1 MKDVARKL
9 GKATARG
16 AALFGMRAE
25 DVIVV
30 ANAVEGGGPIGAPSA
45 TFEVFGIAGDAAM
58 KESRVRVRAAL
69 ACAGIDMG
77 AVHVCVRVGMA
88 SGADACG
95 GAALDLPIA
104 AAVLGALGE
113 VPVSALDG
121 TLFAGE
127 LTLHGSVRGVRGV
140 LPMIAEG
147 GHFARFVMPSDNEG
161 EAAFGAALRAQR
173 EGSRGERDVRVV
185 TTLAELAAALRGEV
199 ELSRAEARAARAAT
213 GDDGLDVADVVD
225 PVARRALEI
234 AAAGGHGMLLVGP
247 PGAGKTMIARRLPS
261 LLPAL
266 GAEEAFEVNAI
277 HSAAG
282 MLGGGKS
289 VVRDRPFRAPHHT
302 VSEAGLTGGGG
313 GASGP
318 RPDEASLAHGGMLF
332 LDELPEF
339 RCSALGALARVVRD
353 GKVRFL
359 RTSRDSSRRDASF
372 PAAPIVVGATNA
384 CPCGYRGMPGDRCTC
399 AEARVEAYGKRVDG
413 VRGFFDMEIRV
424 RPVSVSEL
432 REPSGREPGEAVR
445 GRVALARKRQAERQV
460 RLGFSSPLNGL
471 LSAAEAERAVG
482 GAASLARFP
491 SRGSAKVWRVARTI
505 ADLAASDEVTAA
517 HLAEAA
523 EFVGVN
529 GAEPIGVDAGSRDAA
544 GTK

>member
-1 MKDVARKL
+1 MKKF

-16 AALFGMRAE
+16 AALFGMGAE

-30 ANAVEGGGPIGAPSA
+30 ANAVEVGDGASAPGA

-58 KESRVRVRAAL
+58 RESRVRVKAAL
-69 ACAGIDMG
+69 ASAGIDL
-77 AVHVCVRVGMA
+77 AAAHVCVRVGMA

-95 GAALDLPIA
+95 GAGLDLPMA

-121 TLFAGE
+121 TLFVGE
-127 LTLHGSVRGVRGV
+127 LTLHGNVHGIRGV
-140 LPMIAEG
+140 LPMIVEG
-147 GHFARFVMPSDNEG
+147 GRFARFVVPSANEG
-161 EAAFGAALRAQR
+161 EAAFAAAFRVRR

-185 TTLAELAAALRGEV
+185 TSLGELIAALRGEA
-199 ELSRAEARAARAAT
+199 ELLRAESRAGARAGVDAD
-213 GDDGLDVADVVD
+213 GGLDVSDVAD
-225 PVARRALEI
+225 PVARRVLEI

-247 PGAGKTMIARRLPS
+247 PGAGKTMIARRLSS
-261 LLPAL
+261 LMPPLA
-266 GAEEAFEVNAI
+266 GGEAFEVNAI

-289 VVRDRPFRAPHHT
+289 VAIDRPFRAPHHT
-302 VSEAGLTGGGG
+302 VSEAGLVGGGGGG

-318 RPDEASLAHGGMLF
+318 RPGEASLAHGGVLF

-339 RCSALGALARVVRD
+339 RRSALDSLAHAVRD

-359 RTSRDSSRRDASF
+359 RSSRDSSLRDAVF
-372 PAAPIVVGATNA
+372 PAAPIVVGAMNA
-384 CPCGYRGMPGDRCTC
+384 CPCGYRGAAGDRCTC
-399 AEARVEAYGKRVDG
+399 TDARVSVYGKRADAM
-413 VRGFFDMEIRV
+413 RGFFDMEIRV
-424 RPVSVSEL
+424 QPVSAREF
-432 REPSGREPGEAVR
+432 REPSDGRESSEVVR
-445 GRVALARKRQAERQV
+445 GRVVLARKRQAERQA
-460 RLGFSSPLNGL
+460 RLGLSSPLNGM
-471 LSAAEAERAVG
+471 LSAADAERVVG

-517 HLAEAA
+517 HLAEAV
-523 EFVGVN
+523 EFVGKV
-529 GAEPIGVDAGSRDAA
+529 GES
-544 GTK
+544 